1 MLLFTKI
8 YSYKSYN
15 TFITLRNVKPH
26 IWTPVCITMSL
37 VLRFTFKTHSF
48 QIDKRLNI
56 EVRRLAL
63 SEISTTGIF
72 YDLNN
77 IAVMF

>member
-1 MLLFTKI
+1 MLFTKI

-15 TFITLRNVKPH
+15 TSITLRNVKPH
-26 IWTPVCITMSL
+26 IRTPVCIMMSL
-37 VLRFTFKTHSF
+37 VLRFTFKTQCL

-63 SEISTTGIF
+63 SEISTTGKFF

-77 IAVMF
+77 ISVMF

>member
-1 MLLFTKI
+1 MT
-8 YSYKSYN
+8 
-15 TFITLRNVKPH
+15 NVKPH
-26 IWTPVCITMSL
+26 IRTPVCITMSL
-37 VLRFTFKTHSF
+37 VLRFTFKTHCF

-56 EVRRLAL
+56 EVRRSAL

-77 IAVMF
+77 ISIIFSNPFKSR